1 MSNSSLIKYTK
12 ISPNKT
18 SPRNH
23 KIDTITI
30 HCMAGNLTIERCG
43 EVFAS
48 PERKAS
54 SNYGIGSDGRIGLYV
69 DEKDRSWCSSNS
81 ANDNRAITI
90 EVANDGGAETGWHVS
105 DLAKASLINLLEDIC
120 KRNGIQKLLWKGD
133 KSLIGQIDKQN
144 MTVHRWFAAKAC
156 PGDYLY
162 NMHSEIADAVNKRI
176 AKIQNEHVSID
187 KPKKIWNRFKQSGFT
202 DIATAAI
209 MGNLYDESHFK
220 SNNLQNSF
228 EKKFNMNDEAYT
240 SIVNDKLYP
249 EQSFARDGAG
259 YGLAQWTYWTRKQAL
274 YEFTI
279 KKGFAIDDLDKQLD
293 FVIVE
298 LNDKKGFVE
307 QLNKCKSLREAT
319 VMILTQYERPA
330 DQGPAVQDR
339 RTQYAELYFNKYAKS
354 EIITEPKP
362 QTSLPYLVKVSIP
375 DLNIRKGPGSNYA
388 KTGKVT
394 GIGTFTIIDEKDGW
408 GLLKAYQTNRDG
420 WILLKYTERQ

>member
-1 MSNSSLIKYTK
+1 MSNSSLVKYTK

-18 SPRNH
+18 SPRSH

-30 HCMAGNLTIERCG
+30 HCMAGNLTVERCG
-43 EVFAS
+43 DIFAS
-48 PERKAS
+48 PDRKAS
-54 SNYGIGSDGRIGLYV
+54 SNYGIGTDGRIALYV

-81 ANDNRAITI
+81 ENDNRAITI

-105 DLAKASLINLLEDIC
+105 DKAKTALITLLADIC
-120 KRNGIQKLLWKGD
+120 KRNGIKKLLWKGD

-162 NMHSEIADAVNKRI
+162 NMHGDIANDVNKI
-176 AKIQNEHVSID
+176 LEEIQNEQDSMD
-187 KPKKIWNRFKQSGFT
+187 KPNKIWNRFKSYGFN
-202 DIATAAI
+202 DIVTAAI

-220 SNNLQNSF
+220 SNNLQNLF
-228 EKKFNMNDEAYT
+228 EKKFNMSDETYT

-274 YEFTI
+274 YEFTV
-279 KKGFAIDDLDKQLD
+279 KKGFSIDDFDKQLD
-293 FVIVE
+293 FIVVE
-298 LNDKKGFVE
+298 LKDKKALID
-307 QLNKCKSLREAT
+307 QLNKCKTVRDAT
-319 VMILTQYERPA
+319 VLILTQYEKPA
-330 DQGPAVQDR
+330 DQGVAVQDR
-339 RTQYAELYFNKYAKS
+339 RTKYAELYYNKYS
-354 EIITEPKP
+354 NGIVQTE
-362 QTSLPYLVKVSIP
+362 QTNSLPYVVKVSVP
-375 DLNIRKGPGSNYA
+375 DLNIRKGPGSEYP

-394 GIGTFTIIDEKDGW
+394 GVGSFTIVDEQDGW

-420 WILLKYTERQ
+420 WISLNYTQRS